1 MPQMHL
7 LKVTFWLSVQYA
19 RCPKKCER
27 PPGPRSMHRRVVKGR
42 ILLDYARFK
51 RTMATK
57 NSHFKVRG
65 SVAHRDR
72 NHTIGFMLPP
82 KLPRPH
88 FMTRVQGSQHQR
100 HQRRALREQRQ
111 QIRQCTIGHKSPKGA
126 FLYICAR
133 TQSPP
138 SRPAP
143 RPCDLP
149 LPDQWLLQALHGWK
163 YGEQRQ
169 APIASETWAAATSP
183 AIVVFA
189 CTPRVSA
196 RDAARGDGSR
206 GLIA

>member
-1 MPQMHL
+1 MHVAQKSARGPQVRAPCIVVL
-7 LKVTFWLSVQYA
+7 L
-19 RCPKKCER
+19 
-27 PPGPRSMHRRVVKGR
+27 KGR

-72 NHTIGFMLPP
+72 NHTIGLMLPETTKAP
-82 KLPRPH
+82 

-111 QIRQCTIGHKSPKGA
+111 QIRQCTVGHKSPKGD

-143 RPCDLP
+143 RPPCDLS

-169 APIASETWAAATSP
+169 APIASEIWAAAASP
-183 AIVVFA
+183 AIVVLA

-196 RDAARGDGSR
+196 RDADRGDGSR

>member
-1 MPQMHL
+1 MHVAQKSARGPQVRAPCIDVL
-7 LKVTFWLSVQYA
+7 LKAAFSWTT
-19 RCPKKCER
+19 
-27 PPGPRSMHRRVVKGR
+27 RVSN
-42 ILLDYARFK
+42 AQW
-51 RTMATK
+51 
-57 NSHFKVRG
+57 
-65 SVAHRDR
+65 
-72 NHTIGFMLPP
+72 PP
-82 KLPRPH
+82 KIHTSRCVVVLHTVTETSQSASCFPKQPWPY

-143 RPCDLP
+143 RPCDLS

-169 APIASETWAAATSP
+169 APIASEIWAAAASP